1 MTTAERGPGSG
12 AERRVLI
19 VEDEANLAEAL
30 RYSLEVEGYR
40 VTAAA
45 DGLRGLEL
53 ARSGSPDLV
62 ILDVMLPGM
71 DGLELCRLLRRE
83 SDVPV
88 LMLTA
93 RGEEVDRVVGLELG
107 ADDYVTKPFSMREL
121 LARVRAML
129 RRPRADAGPLP
140 AAPHQVLRAGEL
152 ELDVEAHRARL
163 GGRELDLKPREFDL
177 LALFMG
183 CPGRAFTREQIL
195 DRLWGH
201 DYVGDVRTVD
211 VHVRW
216 LREKTEASPS
226 NPARIITVRGVGYR
240 FEA

>member
-1 MTTAERGPGSG
+1 MTTAERAPGGG
-12 AERRVLI
+12 ADRRVLVI
-19 VEDEANLAEAL
+19 EDEANLAEAL
-30 RYSLEVEGYR
+30 RYSLEAEGYH
-40 VTAAA
+40 VMAAA
-45 DGLRGLEL
+45 DGLHGLEL
-53 ARSGSPDLV
+53 ARTGSPDLV

-121 LARVRAML
+121 LARVRALL
-129 RRPRADAGPLP
+129 RRPRAGAGE
-140 AAPHQVLRAGEL
+140 AAPVAHRVLRAGEL

-163 GGRELDLKPREFDL
+163 AGTELELKPREFDL
-177 LALFMG
+177 LALFMAN
-183 CPGRAFTREQIL
+183 PGRAFTREQIL